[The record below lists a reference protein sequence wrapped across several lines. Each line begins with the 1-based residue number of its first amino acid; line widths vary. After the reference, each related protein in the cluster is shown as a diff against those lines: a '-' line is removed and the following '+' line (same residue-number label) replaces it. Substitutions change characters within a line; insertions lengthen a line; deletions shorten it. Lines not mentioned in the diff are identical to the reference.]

1 MNHRSQAALIRLSE
15 LVCVCVCVERFEP
28 EAPSNNLWLS
38 VSVRRS
44 DVEFRSDSVSRS
56 PGGRDGGREGGG
68 RVRSGLSSPAVM
80 DG

>member
-1 MNHRSQAALIRLSE
+1 MC
-15 LVCVCVCVERFEP
+15 VCVCVCVSVCVTERVYDEVLKP

-56 PGGRDGGREGGG
+56 PE
-68 RVRSGLSSPAVM
+68 A
-80 DG
+80 

>member
-1 MNHRSQAALIRLSE
+1 MNYRSQGALFPFS
-15 LVCVCVCVERFEP
+15 VCVCVEVLEP

-44 DVEFRSDSVSRS
+44 DEFRSDSVSRS
-56 PGGRDGGREGGG
+56 PEAQR
-68 RVRSGLSSPAVM
+68 AAFHHHTMM